1 MFTGAVVIH
10 RRSLFLCTGAAYFRF
25 FIALAFICLECYFI
39 LFGSPF
45 FRSPRLPNWDLCS
58 AVWNTVHRSN
68 INISRSN
75 KTSRSLSLSF
85 VHFLRHQ
92 KQIVIIWYIFVWSC
106 LWQPS
111 YGLKRWFYLFF
122 SVRLI
127 STQKFPL
134 FATWI
139 YEQIYQEAIKMKPNH
154 MSHNFL
160 NVSDACRHMRKWT
173 ESD

>member
-1 MFTGAVVIH
+1 MH
-10 RRSLFLCTGAAYFRF
+10 RRSIFSVFYCTCLYLFRMLFYFIWIAF
-25 FIALAFICLECYFI
+25 FPFASFAELRSMFSCLEYSSQI
-39 LFGSPF
+39 K
-45 FRSPRLPNWDLCS
+45 
-58 AVWNTVHRSN
+58 HKY
-68 INISRSN
+68 I
-75 KTSRSLSLSF
+75 KKQQSLSLSLLLSF

-139 YEQIYQEAIKMKPNH
+139 YEQIYQKAIKMKPNH